1 MLPTTAGV
9 AILAMLNSAPI
20 VMDRPEVPHPEPA
33 ALAGG
38 LEQASAVFLR
48 EQNGVVGAHGE
59 VFSAPE
65 APGNCAVLQTRR
77 LNQVLLPECPYL
89 SA

>member
-1 MLPTTAGV
+1 MLQ
-9 AILAMLNSAPI
+9 SAPI
-20 VMDRPEVPHPEPA
+20 VMDRPEVPRPEQA

-38 LEQASAVFLR
+38 LEQASAVSLR

-65 APGNCAVLQTRR
+65 APGNCAVLPARR

>member
-9 AILAMLNSAPI
+9 ATLAMLNSALI
-20 VMDRPEVPHPEPA
+20 VMDRLEVPHPEPA

-38 LEQASAVFLR
+38 LEQASAVSLR
-48 EQNGVVGAHGE
+48 EQNGVVRAHGE

-89 SA
+89 SV